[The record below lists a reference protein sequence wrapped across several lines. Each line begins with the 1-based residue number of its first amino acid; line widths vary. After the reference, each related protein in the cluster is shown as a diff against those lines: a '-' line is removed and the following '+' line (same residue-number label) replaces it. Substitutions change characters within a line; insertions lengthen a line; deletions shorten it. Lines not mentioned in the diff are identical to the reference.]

1 MENLRLQ
8 AKRKARQLKRAMPE
22 EDSISHLNITPM
34 MDMMTILLIFF
45 LKNFSV
51 SEANLTLSNDLI
63 IPRSSTETNTHKAV
77 QITVTKKAIVVES
90 GDSAEPIAAVKN
102 GEVDASVKRDGQSG
116 YVITPLMSL
125 LQKHATRLKLIEKR
139 TRGRMKFEGE
149 IVVVADHTTPYRLI
163 SEVLYTAGQ
172 AEFGK
177 YRLMVLKGGK
187 AITSGPAAKK

>member
-1 MENLRLQ
+1 MENPRLM
-8 AKRKARQLKRAMPE
+8 AKRKMRQLRRGMPDE
-22 EDSISHLNITPM
+22 SGISHLNITPM

-51 SEANLTLSNDLI
+51 DASNVTMSADLM
-63 IPRSSTETNTHKAV
+63 IPRSSTEIEAHKAV
-77 QITVTKKAIVVES
+77 QITVTRKAIVVES
-90 GDSAEPIAAVKN
+90 GDTAEPVAAVKN

-116 YVITPLMSL
+116 YVITPLMGL
-125 LQKHATRLKLIEKR
+125 LQKHATRLKLIEKK

-149 IVVVADHTTPYRLI
+149 IVVVADHSIPYRLI

-177 YRLMVLKGGK
+177 YRLMVLKG
-187 AITSGPAAKK
+187 ARTITVK